1 MSTDRQA
8 GTPQSLVLLLGSCL
22 PILGAVLLAP
32 LLPRIQS
39 HFSDTPGVSI
49 LVPIALT
56 IPALFVALLSPF
68 AGFISDRLGRKP
80 LLLASMVLY
89 SLCGLLPLW
98 LESLEAIVLSRAG
111 LGLAEAG
118 IMTCCTTLMGDYYQ
132 GDRRERLF
140 ALQVVVTSLSAT
152 LFSALGGLMGQDN
165 WRFPFVLYAAGLLL
179 FPVMASLLWEPRPNE
194 REARSVAAEVFPWG
208 SLMPLYVLSFL
219 AGISLF
225 IVPVQAGYLLTQL
238 HTDTP
243 QQVAFMMIANQF
255 GALLGAMSFRLLGR
269 IRHSNLLLLS
279 FVLVGSGGLMMV
291 KAQSYELMTVAVLIN
306 GLGLGLMLPTLLTWI
321 MSQIG
326 FAQRGRATGGFM
338 TAVFAGEF
346 ISPLVVLSLTGGNP
360 HDLPSA
366 LVLLAIIQLVLA
378 VGCLALPRLVR
389 PLAAPTTTVF

>member
-89 SLCGLLPLW
+89 SICGLLPLW

-346 ISPLVVLSLTGGNP
+346 ISPLVVLSLTGGNT

>member
-8 GTPQSLVLLLGSCL
+8 GAPQSLVLLLGSCL

-32 LLPRIQS
+32 LLPRIQA
-39 HFSDTPGVSI
+39 HFSDTPGAGI

-56 IPALFVALLSPF
+56 IPALFIALLAPF

-89 SLCGLLPLW
+89 SICGLLPLW

-132 GDRRERLF
+132 GERRERLF

-152 LFSALGGLMGQDN
+152 LFSALGGLMGQDD

-179 FPVMASLLWEPRPNE
+179 FPVMAWFLWEPRPND

-208 SLMPLYVLSFL
+208 SLMPLYVLSLL

-225 IVPVQAGYLLTQL
+225 IVPVQAGYLLTLL

-243 QQVAFMMIANQF
+243 QQVGFMMVANQF
-255 GALLGAMSFRLLGR
+255 GALLGAISFRLLSR

-291 KAQSYELMTVAVLIN
+291 KVQSHELMTVAVLIN
-306 GLGLGLMLPTLLTWI
+306 GLGMGLMLPTLLTWI

-346 ISPLVVLSLTGGNP
+346 ISPLVVLSLTGGNTQ
-360 HDLPSA
+360 DLPDA

-378 VGCLALPRLVR
+378 ISCLALPRLVR
-389 PLAAPTTTVF
+389 PLAAPTTTVL

>member
-8 GTPQSLVLLLGSCL
+8 GNPQSLVLLLGSCL

-56 IPALFVALLSPF
+56 IPALFIALLSPF

-89 SLCGLLPLW
+89 SICGLLPLW

-225 IVPVQAGYLLTQL
+225 IVPVQAGYLLTLL

-326 FAQRGRATGGFM
+326 FAQRGRVTGGFM

-346 ISPLVVLSLTGGNP
+346 VSPLVVLSLTGGNP
-360 HDLPSA
+360 HDLPNA

>member
-1 MSTDRQA
+1 
-8 GTPQSLVLLLGSCL
+8 
-22 PILGAVLLAP
+22 
-32 LLPRIQS
+32 
-39 HFSDTPGVSI
+39 
-49 LVPIALT
+49 
-56 IPALFVALLSPF
+56 
-68 AGFISDRLGRKP
+68 
-80 LLLASMVLY
+80 
-89 SLCGLLPLW
+89 
-98 LESLEAIVLSRAG
+98 
-111 LGLAEAG
+111 
-118 IMTCCTTLMGDYYQ
+118 
-132 GDRRERLF
+132 
-140 ALQVVVTSLSAT
+140 
-152 LFSALGGLMGQDN
+152 
-165 WRFPFVLYAAGLLL
+165 VLYAAGLLL

-389 PLAAPTTTVF
+389 PPAAPTTTVF